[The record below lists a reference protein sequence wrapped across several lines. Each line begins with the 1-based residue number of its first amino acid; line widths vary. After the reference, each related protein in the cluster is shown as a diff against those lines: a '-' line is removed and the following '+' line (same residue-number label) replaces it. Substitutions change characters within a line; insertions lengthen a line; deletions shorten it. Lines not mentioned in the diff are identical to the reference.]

1 MVRAMNLEE
10 MSDFIENWLSA
21 WTGNDP
27 QRLAE
32 YYHDEAI
39 YVDPANREG
48 LEGKKEILTYFERL
62 LDYYQDWKW
71 KPIEIFSTK
80 KGCIVKWHCRIP
92 VGSEVL
98 LEVGLDI
105 VEFKDGLISRN
116 EVYFDRSRLL
126 EAVQSHRRMHRLIS

>member
-1 MVRAMNLEE
+1 MNKKE
-10 MSDFIENWLSA
+10 MLNFIEDWLAA

-27 QRLAE
+27 NRLAE
-32 YYHDEAI
+32 FYHDEAV

-48 LEGKKEILTYFERL
+48 LEGKREILTYFKRL

-71 KPIEIFSTK
+71 TPVEIFPTE
-80 KGCIVKWHCRIP
+80 KGCIVKWHCEIP
-92 VGSEVL
+92 VGPEVL
-98 LEVGLDI
+98 QEKGLDI
-105 VEFKDGLISRN
+105 VEFKDDKISRN